1 MSNDLNRCEFI
12 GRVGSIETRYTAD
25 GKAITNLSLACNES
39 WKSKIGE
46 KQESTEWVRVCI
58 FGKLAEIAKD
68 YVQKGNQIYIS
79 GKLKTRK
86 WQDKQ
91 GQDRYTTEIVVD
103 GFNGVMQMLG
113 GKGDNNQA
121 KAQQRKP
128 FDHTTAEYDN
138 NDFDTG
144 FDDDLPPF

>member
-39 WKSKIGE
+39 WKKNGE
-46 KQESTEWVRVCI
+46 KQESTEWVRVCV
-58 FGKLAEIAKD
+58 FGQLTEIAKK
-68 YVQKGNQIYIS
+68 YVEKGSQLYIA

-121 KAQQRKP
+121 KPQSESQGSQQYQKDAQQAQQ
-128 FDHTTAEYDN
+128 FDN
-138 NDFDTG
+138 NFDN
-144 FDDDLPPF
+144 DIPF